1 MSSNQQLPLLL
12 FPTPSRT
19 DRETRNSYIPQIQY
33 PSATRQGQRLGPK
46 FNTLQNAFDNQRLQ
60 LHGAIPQDNPELV
73 LVLETIGPISS
84 FVGAVKRISG
94 LEWLL
99 EADEFI
105 DPDDDFYDRTHVEQ
119 ALSGSLFLLGTNQQ
133 ALVEIIALWQRYQE
147 NPSAKFER
155 GFNAW
160 KSVFE
165 HLKDIRFWSPQ
176 DRLSQEVLAYWQD
189 RLAADESLITFEIE
203 AWCYSSSEKNT
214 NATEELTSLIASL
227 RGRVL
232 SSALITEIGYHGFLV
247 ELPAN
252 AVRQIISDTPP
263 ALVLS
268 ERVMFFRP
276 RGQAIAPS
284 LGEQACLPAVPTVPS
299 TVSGLPVAA
308 LLDGLPLQNHPSLSG
323 RLIVDD
329 PDNWEAGYPAQDRV
343 HGTAMASLI
352 ALGELDGPKVP
363 LRRPIY
369 ARPIL
374 RPDPTDFRSPR
385 EEITPIDVLLIDLVH
400 RSVRRL
406 FEGESDSP
414 PAAPSIRVIN
424 LSVGDTQQPFNRTLS
439 TWARLLDWLS
449 HRYQVLF
456 VVSAGNAPADLILD
470 SPRDSLAAQRPE
482 HRQQLALQAFFG
494 DATSRRLISPSE
506 SINAITVGAAH
517 MDAAPKTSIPG
528 RYDLFPE
535 QCVSPYS
542 RIGHGFRRSVK
553 PEIMMPGG
561 RVLHKEKTLSASGVT
576 EITLVNTPAGPGHR
590 VATPPNAAGDNTRY
604 IRGTSNATALATR
617 GAAQAYDVIELL
629 RAGDSVRLPE
639 KYDAVL
645 LKALLA
651 HGADWGQIEDS
662 ILRARPDLSDRR
674 AQQDFITRF
683 VGYGLADIER
693 ALTCTEQRAT
703 LIGVGELKD
712 GEALEFQAPL
722 PPSLIA
728 QTVKRRLTITLAWF
742 SPVNTRNAKYRTA
755 RLWIQ
760 PPGEA
765 LGASRANYEW
775 RHVQRGTL
783 QHEILEGTNALV
795 FVDGERIIFKV
806 NCSEDGG
813 RITTPV
819 SFALCVSLEIAEGVA
834 LPIYQEIRERV
845 APRVGV
851 GA

>member
-1 MSSNQQLPLLL
+1 MSSDQQLPILL
-12 FPTPSRT
+12 FPTPGRT
-19 DRETRNSYIPQIQY
+19 DREKRPPYFPQIQY

-46 FNTLQNAFDNQRLQ
+46 FNTLQNAFDSQRLQ
-60 LHGAIPQDNPELV
+60 LQGAIPQDNPELV
-73 LVLETIGPISS
+73 LVLESVGPISS
-84 FVGAVKRISG
+84 FVGAVKRIPG

-105 DPDDDFYDRTHVEQ
+105 DADDDFYDRTHVEQ
-119 ALSGSLFLLGTNQQ
+119 ALSGNLFLLGTNQQ

-176 DRLSQEVLAYWQD
+176 DRLSDEVLAYWQD

-203 AWCYSSSEKNT
+203 AWCFSSSEKNV

-227 RGRVL
+227 SGRIL

-252 AVRQIISDTPP
+252 AVRQIISETPP

-276 RGQAIAPS
+276 RGQAIVPS
-284 LGEQACLPAVPTVPS
+284 FDELACLPAVPTAPS
-299 TVSGLPVAA
+299 TVSGLPVVA
-308 LLDGLPLQNHPSLSG
+308 LLDGLPMQNHPSLSG

-329 PDNWEAGYPAQDRV
+329 PDNWEPGYPAQDRV

-352 ALGELDGPKVP
+352 ALGELDGPKIP

-369 ARPIL
+369 VRPIL
-374 RPDPTDFRSPR
+374 RPDPAAFRSPR
-385 EEITPIDVLLIDLVH
+385 IETTPNDVLLIDLVH

-406 FEGESDSP
+406 FEGDGDLP
-414 PAAPSIRVIN
+414 PAAPSVRVIN
-424 LSVGDTQQPFNRTLS
+424 LSVGDAQQPFNRTLS

-456 VVSAGNAPADLILD
+456 VVSAGNAPADLILET
-470 SPRDSLAAQRPE
+470 PRDTLAAQRPE
-482 HRQQLALQAFFG
+482 HRQTLALQAFFG
-494 DATSRRLISPSE
+494 DATSRRLISPAE
-506 SINAITVGAAH
+506 SINAVTVGAAH

-535 QCVSPYS
+535 HCVSPYS
-542 RIGHGFRRSVK
+542 RIGHGFRRSIK

-561 RVLHKEKTLSASGVT
+561 RVLHREKTLGAAGVT
-576 EITLVNTPAGPGHR
+576 EITLVDNVSGPGHK

-604 IRGTSNATALATR
+604 TRGTSNATALATR
-617 GAAQAYDVIELL
+617 GAAQAYDVIDLL

-683 VGYGLADIER
+683 AGYGLADIDR

-760 PPGEA
+760 PPGDA

-783 QHEILEGTNALV
+783 QHEILEGTNALA
-795 FVDGERIIFKV
+795 FVDGERIVFKV

-813 RITTPV
+813 KITTPV
-819 SFALCVSLEIAEGVA
+819 SFALCVSLEVAEGVA
-834 LPIYQEIRERV
+834 LPIYQEIRQRV